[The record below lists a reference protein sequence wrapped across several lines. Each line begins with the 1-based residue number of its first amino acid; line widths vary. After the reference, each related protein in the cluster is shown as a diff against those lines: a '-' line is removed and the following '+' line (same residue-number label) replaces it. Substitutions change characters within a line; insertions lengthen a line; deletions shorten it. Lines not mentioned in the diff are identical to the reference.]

1 MSDAEYSFISSTMI
15 KNVARLG
22 GDISH
27 CTRRVEG
34 RALKEKYKEKYI
46 NKVKSNRY

>member
-1 MSDAEYSFISSTMI
+1 MI

-22 GDISH
+22 DMPL
-27 CTRRVEG
+27 CTRRG
-34 RALKEKYKEKYI
+34 SYSFKEKYKEKYI